1 MRFAVKATRLELLRL
16 KRRLR
21 LAKKGHKLLLDKQEQ
36 LMNIFLPLFN
46 EARTLRNT
54 LREKMPLISQTSL
67 AARSLTPL
75 PRWKKEVLSSQIELT
90 PSLNLKKLLNITA
103 PEIKLEK
110 KDLNPFIYSFISITT
125 ELDKAVSEM
134 ISILPLLL
142 RAAQVEKSITL
153 LSFEIER
160 TRRRVNALEY
170 VLIPR
175 LEETIKYIYMKLAE
189 LERAN
194 LTRLMRVKELVR
206 QH

>member
-1 MRFAVKATRLELLRL
+1 MKFAVKATRLELLRL

-90 PSLNLKKLLNITA
+90 PSLNLTKLLNITA